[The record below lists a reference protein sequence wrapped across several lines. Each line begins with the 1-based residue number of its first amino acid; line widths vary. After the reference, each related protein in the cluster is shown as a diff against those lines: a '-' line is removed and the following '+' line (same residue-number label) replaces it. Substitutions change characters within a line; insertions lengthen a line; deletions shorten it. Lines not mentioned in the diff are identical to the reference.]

1 MVIVYTSLGCGP
13 CITTKSWLKERNIAF
28 TEKNVESRGVTEE
41 LIALGYRST
50 PVIVSDKGTV
60 VGYNP
65 KKLSEVLL

>member
-1 MVIVYTSLGCGP
+1 ML
-13 CITTKSWLKERNIAF
+13 TKSWLKERNIAF
-28 TEKNVESRGVTEE
+28 IEKNVESQGVTEE

-65 KKLSEVLL
+65 TKLSEVLL